1 MKTDKRREIEKK
13 VFFGLYCLIPIVSA
27 LYFFIDAI
35 ITGDW
40 SQPRTYFAF
49 VTCVLSVAGVF
60 CGMAIPVVR
69 VFKQDCMKTENRL
82 FKAAIVLLILGAIG
96 YLLTHAFFGWS

>member
-1 MKTDKRREIEKK
+1 MDSEKRRKNEKII
-13 VFFGLYCLIPIVSA
+13 FFSLYIGIALISA
-27 LYFFIDAI
+27 LYYLNDSAL
-35 ITGDW
+35 TGDW
-40 SQPRTYFAF
+40 SIARTWITYPSCLVFISG
-49 VTCVLSVAGVF
+49 VL
-60 CGMAIPVVR
+60 CMLAIPVVR